1 MKKILFLFA
10 FVTFAS
16 FIHAQGIQWG
26 IRAGLSTPDIRSNN
40 ANKFTLDAAGVNSA
54 TLAIK
59 EAKYGFHGGL
69 WARFNIT
76 KFYIQPELL
85 LNSSGASYSL
95 DSFRSGANFF
105 SAVKNESYLNL
116 DMPILL
122 GFKTSI
128 IRIFAG
134 PVGHLHLNS
143 TSELT
148 DLVSNYKQQ
157 FDRLRWGYQAGIGF
171 NLSSLELDLRY
182 EGNFSQFGNHI
193 NIGGRTWE
201 SSTNPSR
208 VIASLAYRF

>member
-16 FIHAQGIQWG
+16 FIHAQGIDWG

-40 ANKFTLDAAGVNSA
+40 ANKFTLDANGVNNV

-69 WARFNIT
+69 WARFRILS
-76 KFYIQPELL
+76 FYVQPELL

-95 DSFRSGANFF
+95 DSFRSGTNIA

-116 DMPILL
+116 DMPILF

-128 IRIFAG
+128 VRIFAG
-134 PVGHLHLNS
+134 PVGHLHLSS
-143 TSELT
+143 TSELKDVLNT
-148 DLVSNYKQQ
+148 YQQ
-157 FDRLRWGYQAGIGF
+157 KFDAMKWGYQVGLGF

-182 EGNFSQFGNHI
+182 EGNFSQYGNHI
-193 NIGGRTWE
+193 NVGGRAWE
-201 SSTNPSR
+201 TSTNPSR